1 MTNGGSTMPI
11 LTKPSFGPR
20 TSIIYITVGALMDV
34 WVAVWYFA
42 FGRGEGEALSR
53 STQFWLLG
61 IFLTGLTLIIIGAFL
76 GSIGRAARKVEMPPP
91 SAVNK
96 EAQIQQTAAANPPVM
111 MAPMPAPAAQPM
123 MPAQPVAPPAA
134 PPGYVTRQ

>member
-1 MTNGGSTMPI
+1 MPI

-20 TSIIYITVGALMDV
+20 TSIIYITVGALMDI

-42 FGRGEGEALSR
+42 FARGEGESLSR
-53 STQFWLLG
+53 TTQFWLLG
-61 IFLTGLTLIIIGAFL
+61 LFLTGLTLIVIGALL
-76 GSIGRAARKVEMPPP
+76 GTIGRAARKVEMPPP

-111 MAPMPAPAAQPM
+111 MAPMPAGTTQPA
-123 MPAQPVAPPAA
+123 MPAQTMAPAA
-134 PPGYVTRQ
+134 PTATAGYPTRR